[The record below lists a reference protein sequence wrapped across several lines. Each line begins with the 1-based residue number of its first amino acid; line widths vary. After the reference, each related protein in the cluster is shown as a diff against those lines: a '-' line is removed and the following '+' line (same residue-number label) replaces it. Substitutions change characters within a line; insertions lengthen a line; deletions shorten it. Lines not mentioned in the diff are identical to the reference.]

1 PPGPVTAEPI
11 VYDGVMFVAMP
22 DASVAALDAATG
34 DILWEHRSSED
45 AAEAGSSVTVQ
56 RLSLFGQSLYVMADG
71 AMPFALDA
79 RSGALQPD
87 AASEVASRAAQQ
99 DSSPSGSML
108 ETAGGLMFR
117 GDGRRY
123 EAVDAESEDVLW
135 QTILGGPIVTGGIGY
150 AVDDR
155 QYIAVVAG
163 SAQGSAAP
171 ATRDAE
177 SGYDVTEPAPAARFL
192 TESPE

>member
-1 PPGPVTAEPI
+1 NAANVERLALAWARGLPPGPVTAEPI

-34 DILWEHRSSED
+34 DLPWERRSSD
-45 AAEAGSSVTVQ
+45 RAAEAGSRVAAP
-56 RLSLFGQSLYVMADG
+56 RPSLFGQSLYVVADG

-108 ETAGGLMFR
+108 ETAGGLIFR

-135 QTILGGPIVTGGIGY
+135 QTILGG
-150 AVDDR
+150 
-155 QYIAVVAG
+155 
-163 SAQGSAAP
+163 
-171 ATRDAE
+171 
-177 SGYDVTEPAPAARFL
+177 
-192 TESPE
+192 